1 MSILHLITQVLAA
14 CSMADH
20 HKRGVEDGTLPPE
33 AASSALE
40 DADFHPQK
48 GNTYKISS

>member
-1 MSILHLITQVLAA
+1 
-14 CSMADH
+14 MADH

-33 AASSALE
+33 ANSSALE

-48 GNTYKISS
+48 GNTYKISSWNNMYACDKL